1 MTNNSDTR
9 TQEAFETLKKSV
21 KLYGAVCAITLGT
34 VAVVTVSSQ
43 SANTFMWVRAILLLA
58 IAPFL
63 YRMTVRAE
71 QGSRRSFE
79 RVRTLTVI
87 MPIAIIAVD
96 LIPGACPTWY
106 AAMQGISALALV
118 GAAFLMRGPVLSS
131 AFPKSS

>member
-1 MTNNSDTR
+1 MTNNTGTR

-43 SANTFMWVRAILLLA
+43 SLNTFMWVRAVLLLA
-58 IAPFL
+58 IAPVL

-79 RVRTLTVI
+79 RLRTLTVI
-87 MPIAIIAVD
+87 LPIAIIAVD
-96 LIPGACPTWY
+96 LIPGVCPTWY
-106 AAMQGISALALV
+106 AALQGISAVALA
-118 GAAFLMRGPVLSS
+118 GAAFLMRGPVLSG